1 MAATFEFVGKLKKIE
16 KETDKF
22 KAFDEKRY
30 DSGWTN
36 QTFKFNAVNGNNS
49 HIMQVRAGFWSK
61 ADGSVDVS
69 KMKIYARSKAEGGA
83 KSQQLEVAFADRT
96 NPEVLAKIAYY
107 SKFGIN
113 LNKPGEEKLAS
124 NDREYL
130 FEGDFMNALRKL
142 MDNPNFTGRKIRI
155 KGNVDFQYGESTG
168 VFYRTFTPTRVWL
181 AGDDEKEMMKMSVDL
196 IYGPESIDESDD
208 GIVRVNCYHR
218 YYDVNYRKDACKGQ
232 TTCPIQFVVRDQKI
246 FDLVCRR
253 FTNFPD
259 ECKFAKTDVM
269 LDVINGTEMVSLT
282 YDDLSDEAKENI
294 DFGLSTLEDEI
305 RLAGGTAFGD
315 RVTEL
320 RFASSRNIQGTAYEA
335 EDLFPPRHDGVDDG
349 DIGRIDEVDDTKS
362 GFSTEK
368 KADDEDF
375 DLFGDL

>member
-36 QTFKFNAVNGNNS
+36 QIFKFNAVNGNNS

-61 ADGSVDVS
+61 PDGSVDVG
-69 KMKIYARSKAEGGA
+69 KMKIYARSKAEDGA
-83 KSQQLEVAFADRT
+83 KSQQLEVAFSDRT

-113 LNKPGEEKLAS
+113 LNKPGEEKTAS
-124 NDREYL
+124 NDHEYL

-155 KGNVDFQYGESTG
+155 KGNVDFQYSESAG
-168 VFYRTFTPTRVWL
+168 IFYRTFTPTRIWL
-181 AGDDEKEMMKMSVDL
+181 AGDDEKEMMRMSADL

-208 GIVRVNCYHR
+208 GIIRVNCYHR
-218 YYDVNYRKDACKGQ
+218 YYDANYRKDTCKGQ
-232 TTCPIQFVVRDQKI
+232 ATCPIQFVVRDKNI
-246 FDLVCRR
+246 FDLVRRR

-259 ECKFAKTDVM
+259 ECTFAKTDVM

-320 RFASSRNIQGTAYEA
+320 RFASSRNVQGTAYET
-335 EDLFPPRHDGVDDG
+335 EDLLPPRHDG
-349 DIGRIDEVDDTKS
+349 IDETDDTKS
-362 GFSTEK
+362 GISTEK
-368 KADDEDF
+368 KTDDEDF

>member
-1 MAATFEFVGKLKKIE
+1 MAATFEFVGRLKKIE

-22 KAFDEKRY
+22 KTFDEKRY

-36 QTFKFNAVNGNNS
+36 QTFKFNAVNDNNS

-61 ADGSVDVS
+61 SDGSVDVS

-83 KSQQLEVAFADRT
+83 KSQQLEVAFSDRA

-113 LNKPGEEKLAS
+113 LNKPGEEKNAS
-124 NDREYL
+124 NDHEYL

-168 VFYRTFTPTRVWL
+168 IFYRTFTPTRIWL

-208 GIVRVNCYHR
+208 GIIRVNCYHR

-232 TTCPIQFVVRDQKI
+232 TACPIQFVVRDPKI
-246 FDLVCRR
+246 FDLVRRR

-269 LDVINGTEMVSLT
+269 LDVINGTEMVKLT
-282 YDDLSDEAKENI
+282 YDNLTDEAKENI

-320 RFASSRNIQGTAYEA
+320 RFASSRNVQGTAYET
-335 EDLFPPRHDGVDDG
+335 EDLLPPRHDGADDG
-349 DIGRIDEVDDTKS
+349 DIGGVDEVDDTKS
-362 GFSTEK
+362 GLSTDVK
-368 KADDEDF
+368 SDDDF